1 MVDDYSMVGRLMNI
15 RPLDGLRVSERLFGL
30 VLSG

>member
-1 MVDDYSMVGRLMNI
+1 MIDGYSMVGRLMTI
-15 RPLDGLRVSERLFGL
+15 RHLDRMCVSDRLFGL

>member
-1 MVDDYSMVGRLMNI
+1 MIDGYSMVGRLVTI
-15 RPLDGLRVSERLFGL
+15 RQPDRMCVSEKLFGL